1 MLGRRDAKRAARNR
15 WRSNSVFGKWSF
27 AGTENKLLQTG
38 VCPCFLLQAPSF
50 ERIDRAMTEPREGAR
65 AGLSACGASASMTQG
80 VTVRVATISDLP
92 ALMHL
97 ETLFPE
103 GDRISARSWRRF
115 LTRHDCVFV
124 AEQGMVLGAVVVL
137 TRAGS
142 LTARIYSLAVD
153 ERAQGRGVGRVLI
166 EAAHRR
172 AAEAYCTRLSL
183 EVRPDN
189 DPARRLYRRCG
200 FVERGVKPEHYADG
214 TSALIMDR
222 AVLQGPAETL
232 EQ

>member
-1 MLGRRDAKRAARNR
+1 M
-15 WRSNSVFGKWSF
+15 
-27 AGTENKLLQTG
+27 THG
-38 VCPCFLLQAPSF
+38 VSLRPA
-50 ERIDRAMTEPREGAR
+50 
-65 AGLSACGASASMTQG
+65 
-80 VTVRVATISDLP
+80 TVADLP

-103 GDRISARSWRRF
+103 GDRISVRSWRRF
-115 LTRHDCVFV
+115 LARQACVLV
-124 AEQGMVLGAVVVL
+124 AEAGAVLGAVVVL

-153 ERAQGRGVGRVLI
+153 ERAQGRGVGRKLI
-166 EAAHRR
+166 EAALAC
-172 AAEAYCTRLSL
+172 AAEAGCMRLSL

-189 DPARRLYRRCG
+189 DPARTLYRKCG

-222 AVLQGPAETL
+222 AVPQGPAETL